1 MPKPE
6 CHIYRLGTVDYRR
19 AWGLQARLAESVH
32 DGAQPNTL
40 LLLEHP
46 HVYTRGRLSRA
57 EHLLLTPAELAERGI
72 DVVETDRGGQITY
85 HGPGQLVGY
94 PVVNLREWGGPL
106 QYVRTLEQIIIKSL
120 ADFGIE
126 AGLVEGLTGVWA
138 GDAKIAAIG
147 VKISRGVA
155 YHGFAINVNTNLSY
169 FDHIVPC
176 GITDRKVTSMARLLG
191 EPVDIEAA
199 QYSVAYQLGRGMN
212 FRMAEADEAANRTIR
227 EHEVMELTAQ
237 DRDVFIETLLNP
249 PGPNERLRQAAT
261 EYQNIMGE

>member
-6 CHIYRLGTVDYRR
+6 CHIYRLGILDYRR
-19 AWGLQARLAESVH
+19 AWDLQVRLAQTVH
-32 DGAQPNTL
+32 DGEQPNTL

-46 HVYTRGRLSRA
+46 HVYTRGRLGHL
-57 EHLLLTPAELAERGI
+57 EHILLTPAELADRGI

-155 YHGFAINVNTNLSY
+155 YHGFAINVNTDLSY

-176 GITDRKVTSMARLLG
+176 GITDRKVTSMAQLLG
-191 EPVDIEAA
+191 KPVDPEAV
-199 QYSVAYQLGRGMN
+199 QYSVAYQFGRGMG
-212 FRMAEADEAANRTIR
+212 FRTVEAEEERIEVTI
-227 EHEVMELTAQ
+227 
-237 DRDVFIETLLNP
+237 FS
-249 PGPNERLRQAAT
+249 
-261 EYQNIMGE
+261 

>member
-6 CHIYRLGTVDYRR
+6 CHIYHLGIVEYRR
-19 AWGLQARLAESVH
+19 AWDWQVRLAQAVH
-32 DGAQPNTL
+32 DGQQPNTL
-40 LLLEHP
+40 LLMEHP
-46 HVYTRGRLSRA
+46 HVYTRGWLSRS
-57 EHLLLTPAELAERGI
+57 EHILLTSDELAERGI
-72 DVVETDRGGQITY
+72 YVVETDRGGQITY

-94 PVVNLREWGGPL
+94 PVVNLREWGGPV

-155 YHGFAINVNTNLSY
+155 YHGFAIIVNTDLSY

-176 GITDRKVTSMARLLG
+176 GIADRRVTSMAQLLG
-191 EPVDIEAA
+191 EPVDMEAA
-199 QYSVAYQLGRGMN
+199 QYSIAYQLGRGLD
-212 FRMAEADEAANRTIR
+212 FRMVEAEEKEIR
-227 EHEVMELTAQ
+227 EIVSPQILELY
-237 DRDVFIETLLNP
+237 V
-249 PGPNERLRQAAT
+249 
-261 EYQNIMGE
+261 